1 MYGVI
6 VTPRRVIIYSH
17 ANAIDIGFC
26 AMTME
31 PLGDTLDT
39 DYIYYDYEGYGC
51 SGGAPHSYNLPRD
64 LRAVYNY
71 ARTLYKGSAIY
82 LAGESSA
89 PLSAALP
96 LVGSV
101 PTCAVAHQ
109 LYEEYARDKEKGL
122 NPEVPLAGIIIHAG
136 LYSAASFPC
145 GCLIRHKDPYNNAEM
160 LKGVAVRPAGGC
172 DG

>member
-1 MYGVI
+1 MHGVI
-6 VTPRRVIIYSH
+6 VTPRHVIIYSH

-31 PLGDTLDT
+31 PLGDALDT

-82 LAGESSA
+82 LAGESSV

>member
-1 MYGVI
+1 MHGVI

-31 PLGDTLDT
+31 PLGDALDT

-82 LAGESSA
+82 LAGESSV

-109 LYEEYARDKEKGL
+109 L
-122 NPEVPLAGIIIHAG
+122 
-136 LYSAASFPC
+136 
-145 GCLIRHKDPYNNAEM
+145 
-160 LKGVAVRPAGGC
+160 
-172 DG
+172 